1 MLALHAG
8 LAVHASVALQFVV
21 SLNAALGQA
30 SAHPSNTDVIAP
42 QPYKSP
48 ILVPLRREMV
58 PVKRKG
64 AIVSHKT
71 SYSGMINVG
80 HPAQEF
86 RVVFDTGSGH
96 VVLPSTEC
104 KSRTCLAHRRYSMME
119 SSSAAPIN
127 LDGTPALDG
136 EMSDQVTIGY
146 GTGQVVGEFVRDEVC
161 IGGVG
166 RSGETTQVEPLQSC
180 QNLQVVVAVEMSKQP
195 FKNFLFDGIF
205 GLGLGSLAL
214 SKNFSFFNTFVQQGG
229 FGSPHF
235 SVFLTDSEAGD
246 ESEIA
251 FGGYNPERLSGSL
264 SWAPVVKPDMGY
276 WQLEL
281 LAVRVDGQPLDV
293 CKDGSCRAV
302 IDTGTSH
309 LGIPSP
315 HDEVL
320 SDLLIR
326 PAIGVSDCR
335 YVKAPI
341 LEFEFPNAKII
352 LHPEDYMRK
361 LPLAQD
367 IQVGSIHGVSLDKE
381 SKSATRANSRRSPPG
396 PAIPSQTEHSYECR
410 PRLMPMNLPAPM
422 GPKLFILGEPV
433 LHRYYTVFDWEG
445 PQIGFGLANKNR
457 LTDSPDMVSEPAPE
471 ALILLQVGFV
481 LNQRTM
487 NSGQKKVV

>member
-1 MLALHAG
+1 
-8 LAVHASVALQFVV
+8 
-21 SLNAALGQA
+21 
-30 SAHPSNTDVIAP
+30 
-42 QPYKSP
+42 
-48 ILVPLRREMV
+48 
-58 PVKRKG
+58 
-64 AIVSHKT
+64 
-71 SYSGMINVG
+71 
-80 HPAQEF
+80 
-86 RVVFDTGSGH
+86 
-96 VVLPSTEC
+96 
-104 KSRTCLAHRRYSMME
+104 MME

-161 IGGVG
+161 IGCVG

-326 PAIGVSDCR
+326 PAIGVSDCN
-335 YVKAPI
+335 
-341 LEFEFPNAKII
+341 FEIVVLDSGLAIPMTPDKVE
-352 LHPEDYMRK
+352 LLRK
-361 LPLAQD
+361 LTVCLLYANY
-367 IQVGSIHGVSLDKE
+367 
-381 SKSATRANSRRSPPG
+381 SKAARLLFEMSPDSSMCKDPEGFQREVADVFRRSRLQCFEEG
-396 PAIPSQTEHSYECR
+396 YTQVSDCCLSCLKLLRTYSIVNDSSLTWALSQCFLWKELLGSWIH
-410 PRLMPMNLPAPM
+410 RLMP
-422 GPKLFILGEPV
+422 
-433 LHRYYTVFDWEG
+433 HRQRCATSSTSRAFGRSSLRV
-445 PQIGFGLANKNR
+445 IGVKAGRWHFR
-457 LTDSPDMVSEPAPE
+457 
-471 ALILLQVGFV
+471 
-481 LNQRTM
+481 R
-487 NSGQKKVV
+487 